1 MIHWRVRTEYSFG
14 QTFAPIGK
22 IVAHLKAQGCTAAAI
37 VDAHGT
43 WGHVPWYKGCVENS
57 VLPLLGVE
65 LAVSNEE
72 DEASMMAF
80 IARNPEGLKELY
92 GFTTHA
98 HTQSLSDRQGK
109 IPRLFKTDVLGMSEN
124 VMKLAGEMLDEK
136 FLVRIGAIIDLSP
149 ASRVVNAA
157 KRAIADRNGL
167 RVVNCCDNAY
177 VEDEDKKVLEII
189 APRSAKPS
197 PQDLH
202 DPLDDSTD
210 LLPEAFPLP
219 KAPLIKV
226 ADAQRKLRALCKAG
240 VKYREKLNSLVW
252 DDSYQE
258 RLDYELELIKEKDFA
273 SYFLVVADMCA
284 YAKEHMLVGPSRG
297 SAAGSL
303 VCWLTRITEIDPLPP
318 KLMFERFIDR
328 TREDLPDI
336 DLDFPDAKRHMVFDY
351 MAEKYGAENVAHIGT
366 ITRYKAKSAL
376 VAACKRMR
384 VPPQATVQVK
394 IAMIERSSADARVS
408 DCLLDT
414 LNTTEP
420 GKKLKQMYPEVMI
433 AAKIEGHAAHTG
445 VHAAGLLV
453 CNEPISNFCTVT
465 ELGIAQIEKYSAE
478 KLGLLKIDVLG
489 LRTLSVL
496 DGAGV
501 LSNDEWYAMPLDDQ
515 ATFDI
520 FDSQALSGIFQFE
533 GDAMRDISKRMVPF
547 TSMHDIDAVTAL
559 ARPGPF
565 ASGITERYL
574 KSRNSGHKV
583 IAHPLVEEHMRNTH
597 GLPIYQEQT
606 LAIVRNIGN
615 FSWTDSANIRRLISR
630 RMGTEYFDTFWQK
643 FRDGAM
649 ANGLPENDAREIWAS
664 INTMGSWQMNK
675 AHTYSYAVLSYW
687 CAWLKAHHPL
697 PFVLSCLR
705 SGMDTDKGIKL
716 IREMVVAGRIQH
728 CEMDWRVADV
738 SWSIQDGK
746 LMPGLD
752 SAKGFGPKLSEK
764 FIESRAKGT
773 LSAAMIAKIENA
785 EKEFDHLFPIET
797 QYGDYYNG
805 KMNIVGG
812 VQRIKDL
819 TGEQDGSFA
828 FIGKL
833 IYKSLRDINEDILVK
848 RRDGK
853 VHSAPLIFL
862 DIRIQDDTDQILARI
877 NRFDYLR
884 MGEQLFS
891 SVEMGATLLVRAK
904 FMRGFRFGFI
914 TKWKRID
921 VE

>member
-1 MIHWRVRTEYSFG
+1 
-14 QTFAPIGK
+14 
-22 IVAHLKAQGCTAAAI
+22 
-37 VDAHGT
+37 
-43 WGHVPWYKGCVENS
+43 
-57 VLPLLGVE
+57 
-65 LAVSNEE
+65 
-72 DEASMMAF
+72 
-80 IARNPEGLKELY
+80 
-92 GFTTHA
+92 
-98 HTQSLSDRQGK
+98 
-109 IPRLFKTDVLGMSEN
+109 
-124 VMKLAGEMLDEK
+124 
-136 FLVRIGAIIDLSP
+136 
-149 ASRVVNAA
+149 
-157 KRAIADRNGL
+157 
-167 RVVNCCDNAY
+167 
-177 VEDEDKKVLEII
+177 
-189 APRSAKPS
+189 
-197 PQDLH
+197 
-202 DPLDDSTD
+202 
-210 LLPEAFPLP
+210 
-219 KAPLIKV
+219 
-226 ADAQRKLRALCKAG
+226 
-240 VKYREKLNSLVW
+240 
-252 DDSYQE
+252 
-258 RLDYELELIKEKDFA
+258 
-273 SYFLVVADMCA
+273 
-284 YAKEHMLVGPSRG
+284 
-297 SAAGSL
+297 
-303 VCWLTRITEIDPLPP
+303 
-318 KLMFERFIDR
+318 
-328 TREDLPDI
+328 
-336 DLDFPDAKRHMVFDY
+336 
-351 MAEKYGAENVAHIGT
+351 
-366 ITRYKAKSAL
+366 
-376 VAACKRMR
+376 
-384 VPPQATVQVK
+384 
-394 IAMIERSSADARVS
+394 
-408 DCLLDT
+408 
-414 LNTTEP
+414 
-420 GKKLKQMYPEVMI
+420 
-433 AAKIEGHAAHTG
+433 
-445 VHAAGLLV
+445 
-453 CNEPISNFCTVT
+453 
-465 ELGIAQIEKYSAE
+465 
-478 KLGLLKIDVLG
+478 
-489 LRTLSVL
+489 
-496 DGAGV
+496 
-501 LSNDEWYAMPLDDQ
+501 
-515 ATFDI
+515 
-520 FDSQALSGIFQFE
+520 
-533 GDAMRDISKRMVPF
+533 
-547 TSMHDIDAVTAL
+547 MHDIDAVTAL